1 MHYFG
6 LQTRSLREGEEEE
19 GEEEEE
25 RGNQAKVWILVWIHD
40 FYMILVYKLLGYDLL
55 GFSLDINLVP
65 FSRVLLGRYLNS
77 RLKGSLVENP

>member
-25 RGNQAKVWILVWIHD
+25 RGNQAKVWN
-40 FYMILVYKLLGYDLL
+40 FC
-55 GFSLDINLVP
+55 LDT
-65 FSRVLLGRYLNS
+65 
-77 RLKGSLVENP
+77 

>member
-25 RGNQAKVWILVWIHD
+25 RGNQAKVWNFCMD
-40 FYMILVYKLLGYDLL
+40 T
-55 GFSLDINLVP
+55 
-65 FSRVLLGRYLNS
+65 
-77 RLKGSLVENP
+77 